1 MRSLKGRPQSAWRNW
16 GLGYAL
22 TLPAIIV
29 IFLVVLYPMGRG
41 IQMSFQDLTLFNLTK
56 DHHEVVGLKNYLAVF
71 VNPDFWKVVKNT
83 AVWTIVNTVLQ
94 VVLGLATALLLNQ
107 KLRGQGFFRS
117 ISLIPWIVPSVV
129 AVLTWRWMYD
139 SGNGIFGYWLI
150 KLGLA
155 NDYINWL
162 GNIGTVLGSIIAESV
177 WKGTPFVL
185 INFLAG
191 LQAIPNELYE
201 AASMDGA
208 NNWQLLWR
216 VIIPVLKRTIAV
228 GTILTVVF
236 TLNNFNAVWLMTQ
249 GGPLHASEILLTYAY
264 KTAFQDFNLG
274 QASAISVVMFLF
286 LSVMSTIYIMLVERG
301 EEVR

>member
-1 MRSLKGRPQSAWRNW
+1 
-16 GLGYAL
+16 
-22 TLPAIIV
+22 
-29 IFLVVLYPMGRG
+29 MGRG
-41 IQMSFQDLTLFNLTK
+41 VQMSFQNITLFNLAK
-56 DHHEVVGLKNYLAVF
+56 EHHDLVGLKNYLAVF

-83 AVWTIVNTVLQ
+83 AVWTIVNTGFQ
-94 VVLGLATALLLNQ
+94 VALGLGTALLLNQ
-107 KLRGQGFFRS
+107 KLRGQGLFRS
-117 ISLIPWIVPSVV
+117 IALIPWIIPSVV

-155 NDYINWL
+155 QEYVNWL
-162 GNIGTVLGSIIAESV
+162 GNIGSVLGSIIAESI

-185 INFLAG
+185 IMFLSG
-191 LQAIPNELYE
+191 LQAIPNEMYE

-216 VIIPVLKRTIAV
+216 IIIPVLKRTIAV

-264 KTAFQDFNLG
+264 KTAFQEFNLG

-286 LSVMSTIYIMLVERG
+286 LSVMSTIYISLVERG
-301 EEVR
+301 DGVS